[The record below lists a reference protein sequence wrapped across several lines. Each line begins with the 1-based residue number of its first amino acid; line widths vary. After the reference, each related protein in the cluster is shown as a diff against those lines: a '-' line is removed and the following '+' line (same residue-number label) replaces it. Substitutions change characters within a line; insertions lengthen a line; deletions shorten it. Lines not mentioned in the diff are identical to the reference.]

1 MTTADGPVWAVVLAG
16 GRGTRFGRL
25 KQFEP
30 LGGVRLI
37 DRTVAT
43 SRRTCDRVAL
53 VLPPGVEWDG
63 PEVDALALGGDHQ
76 SESMRAALAVV
87 PADAAVIVATDPAH
101 PLAPDRIY
109 LDVIAAVRAGADG
122 AVPVLPLLEVV
133 QRVVDG
139 RVVET
144 LPKED
149 AVITQA
155 PHAFRAH
162 ALRDAHA
169 DRPRPVE
176 NSGLLVDRGYRVV
189 AVPGDPANLHV
200 ATAADLAVM
209 ERLTPPDFAPDR
221 LPEDTPAARNG
232 SGTAADVT
240 NTDRSH
246 LSAETVA
253 MAASERAPRT
263 PEAP

>member
-1 MTTADGPVWAVVLAG
+1 MATADGPVWAIVLAG

-30 LGGVRLI
+30 LAGIRLV
-37 DRTVAT
+37 DRTVAAA
-43 SRRTCDRVAL
+43 RRTCDRVAL
-53 VLPPGVEWDG
+53 VLPDGVAWDG
-63 PEVDALALGGDHQ
+63 PPVDALAVGGDHQ

-87 PADAAVIVATDPAH
+87 PEDAAVIVATDPAH
-101 PLAPDRIY
+101 PLAPDRVY
-109 LDVIAAVRAGADG
+109 TDVVAAVRDGADG

-144 LPKED
+144 LPKDD

-155 PHAFRAH
+155 PHAFRADV
-162 ALRDAHA
+162 LRAVHA

-176 NSGLLVDRGYRVV
+176 NSGLLVERGHHVV

-200 ATAADLAVM
+200 ATAADLTVM
-209 ERLTPPDFAPDR
+209 EHLAVATGVAPPSATPVDTLAAP
-221 LPEDTPAARNG
+221 TTTGAT
-232 SGTAADVT
+232 S
-240 NTDRSH
+240 
-246 LSAETVA
+246 
-253 MAASERAPRT
+253 
-263 PEAP
+263 

>member
-1 MTTADGPVWAVVLAG
+1 MATADGPVWAIVLAG

-25 KQFEP
+25 KQFE
-30 LGGVRLI
+30 RLAGI
-37 DRTVAT
+37 RLVDRTVAAA
-43 SRRTCDRVAL
+43 RRTCDRVAL
-53 VLPPGVEWDG
+53 VLPDGTEWDG
-63 PEVDALALGGDHQ
+63 PAVDALAVGGDHQ

-87 PADAAVIVATDPAH
+87 PDDAAVIVATDPAH
-101 PLAPDRIY
+101 PLAPDRVY
-109 LDVIAAVRAGADG
+109 TDVVAAVRDGADG

-144 LPKED
+144 LPKND

-155 PHAFRAH
+155 PHAFRADV
-162 ALRDAHA
+162 LRAVHA

-176 NSGLLVDRGYRVV
+176 NSGLLVERGHHVV

-209 ERLTPPDFAPDR
+209 EHLAAATGVATTSPAPV
-221 LPEDTPAARNG
+221 DTPAVPSTTG
-232 SGTAADVT
+232 VT
-240 NTDRSH
+240 S
-246 LSAETVA
+246 
-253 MAASERAPRT
+253 
-263 PEAP
+263 